1 MKAGTTVKTIAVAT
15 GDEKEFGFLRS
26 VLSQQ
31 GIEVVQ
37 YSAKL
42 PEPRITHA
50 REAAPHLKEVAE
62 HKVRAVWH
70 DTNTPVLSM
79 ASGLLIYCL
88 KKFPSVCVDFVLD
101 TIGIEGI
108 LKLMV
113 GESTTG
119 RECELRNCLAY
130 YDKSLHVPQVF
141 ESSVIGFLSE
151 EPKGKPREEI
161 EDPLLRKL
169 SPVFIPMGKR
179 KTLAEMPSQEYQIFV
194 AEYRIDFCLNRFLE
208 WFSKKE

>member
-1 MKAGTTVKTIAVAT
+1 MKAETTVKTIAVAT
-15 GDEKEFGFLRS
+15 GDEREFGFLRS

-31 GIEVVQ
+31 GIEAVQ

-42 PEPRITHA
+42 LEPRITHA
-50 REAAPHLKEVAE
+50 REAAPHLKEAAE
-62 HKVRAVWH
+62 YRVRTAWH

-79 ASGLLIYCL
+79 ASGLFIYCL
-88 KKFPSVCVDFVLD
+88 KKFPSISVDFVLD

-113 GESTTG
+113 GEPATG
-119 RECELRNCLAY
+119 RECELKSCLAY
-130 YDKSLHVPQVF
+130 YDRSLHIPRVF

-151 EPKGKPREEI
+151 EPRGKPREKI
-161 EDPLLRKL
+161 EDPLLREL
-169 SPVFIPMGKR
+169 SPVFIPMGKEE
-179 KTLAEMPSQEYQIFV
+179 TLAEMSAQEYQTFV
-194 AEYRIDFCLNRFLE
+194 AGYRADFCLNQFID